1 MEQQVS
7 AVFGAFALILIGVIG
22 YLLDQRNKQVNET
35 LKELQNSMTEVREDM
50 QSTAQLHTFL
60 NDRLKVVELENS
72 TFRNSFHSIDMWL
85 ATMGRRP
92 NAPRPPYP
100 EPPYERPADN

>member
-7 AVFGAFALILIGVIG
+7 AVFGAFALLLIGVIG

-60 NDRLKVVELENS
+60 NDRLKVVEQENT

-92 NAPRPPYP
+92 NAARPSYP
-100 EPPYERPADN
+100 ETPYERPADN

>member
-7 AVFGAFALILIGVIG
+7 AVFGTFALLLIGVIG

-35 LKELQNSMTEVREDM
+35 LKELQLSVAKMETEM
-50 QSTAQLHTFL
+50 SSTTQLHTFI
-60 NDRLKVVELENS
+60 NDRLKVLEGENS

-92 NAPRPPYP
+92 NGARPPYP
-100 EPPYERPADN
+100 ELPNERPAHN